1 MKGAGHYLMLKQPEA
16 FNELLAW
23 ALRELARSGGGR

>member
-1 MKGAGHYLMLKQPEA
+1 MLEQPEA

-23 ALRELARSGGGR
+23 ALRELARSGEAEGTR